1 MNIKQMKLSSDKSH
15 IIDFGFKPDESF
27 HHFLVL
33 VPKRKEQDVIIF
45 EQFDYDEQMTIN
57 ALQHQVTGSGSTA
70 KILLSTKKWQLIES
84 ELRAEFNRR
93 LKGLEYK
100 TAKWKKG
107 KNYLHRLFG
116 KELLVLAWAIEDAD
130 PGTISLAIENWIGL
144 RPEERWWLFTMT
156 NAATGHA
163 IRDRNKGWRKAL
175 RFALTE
181 NPVSSSGLD
190 TYLNQQR
197 EVLPLFDEGD
207 SVKRFS

>member
-1 MNIKQMKLSSDKSH
+1 MSKSNAH
-15 IIDFGFKPDESF
+15 IIDFGFKPEESF

-33 VPKRKEQDVIIF
+33 IPKGKDQDVIIF
-45 EQFDYDEQMTIN
+45 EQFDYDEKLTIN
-57 ALQHQVTGSGSTA
+57 ALHHQVTGAGSTA
-70 KILLSTKKWQLIES
+70 KLLLSSKKWGLIES
-84 ELRAEFNRR
+84 DLRAEFNRR
-93 LKGLEYK
+93 LKSMELGSS
-100 TAKWKKG
+100 KWKIG
-107 KNYLHRLFG
+107 KNHLHRLFG

-130 PGTISLAIENWIGL
+130 PGTIQLAIENWLGL

-190 TYLNQQR
+190 NYLEKQR
-197 EVLPLFDEGD
+197 EELPLFGD
-207 SVKRFS
+207 KPDRLL

>member
-1 MNIKQMKLSSDKSH
+1 MTKNSAH
-15 IIDFGFKPDESF
+15 IIDFGFKPEESF

-33 VPKRKEQDVIIF
+33 IPKLKEQDVIIF
-45 EQFDYDEQMTIN
+45 EQFDYDEGLTIN

-70 KILLSTKKWQLIES
+70 KILLSSKKWDLVES

-93 LKGLEYK
+93 LKGMNLK
-100 TAKWKKG
+100 TAKWEKG

-130 PGTISLAIENWIGL
+130 PGTIPLAIENWLGL

-190 TYLNQQR
+190 AYLNRQR
-197 EVLPLFDEGD
+197 EALPLFDDGGSLE
-207 SVKRFS
+207 SFS

>member
-15 IIDFGFKPDESF
+15 ILDFGFQPEESF

-33 VPKRKEQDVIIF
+33 IPKGKDQDVIIF
-45 EQFDYDEQMTIN
+45 EQFDYDEQLTVN

-130 PGTISLAIENWIGL
+130 PGTIPLAIENWKGL

-197 EVLPLFDEGD
+197 DALPLFDEGD
-207 SVKRFS
+207 SVKGFS

>member
-1 MNIKQMKLSSDKSH
+1 MSKDNVE
-15 IIDFGFKPDESF
+15 IIDFGFKPEESF

-33 VPKRKEQDVIIF
+33 IPKAKEQDIIIF
-45 EQFDYDEQMTIN
+45 EQFDYDDQITIN
-57 ALQHQVTGSGSTA
+57 ALQHMVTGAGSTA
-70 KILLSTKKWQLIES
+70 KILLSRKKWDLIES

-93 LKGLEYK
+93 LKGMNLK
-100 TAKWKKG
+100 SAKWKKG

-116 KELLVLAWAIEDAD
+116 KELMVLAWAIEDTD
-130 PGTISLAIENWIGL
+130 PGTIPLAIENWLGL

-190 TYLNQQR
+190 SYLNEHR
-197 EVLPLFDEGD
+197 KNLPLFGDED
-207 SVKRFS
+207 TIESFS

>member
-1 MNIKQMKLSSDKSH
+1 MKLSSDKAQ
-15 IIDFGFKPDESF
+15 IIDFGFRPEESF

-33 VPKRKEQDVIIF
+33 IPKGKDQDVIIF
-45 EQFDYDEQMTIN
+45 EQFDYDEELTIN
-57 ALQHQVTGSGSTA
+57 ALQHQVTGSGSKA
-70 KILLSTKKWQLIES
+70 KILLSSKKWGQIES
-84 ELRAEFNRR
+84 DLRAEFNRR
-93 LKGLEYK
+93 LKGMNHK
-100 TAKWKKG
+100 SAKWKKG
-107 KNYLHRLFG
+107 KNFLHRLFG

-130 PGTISLAIENWIGL
+130 PGTIPLAIENWLGL

-190 TYLNQQR
+190 SYLNRQR
-197 EVLPLFDEGD
+197 DVLPLFDDADGLEN
-207 SVKRFS
+207 FS

>member
-1 MNIKQMKLSSDKSH
+1 MSNDKTNIL
-15 IIDFGFKPDESF
+15 DFGFRPEESF

-33 VPKRKEQDVIIF
+33 IPKAKEQDVIIF
-45 EQFDYDEQMTIN
+45 EQFDYDEELTIN
-57 ALQHQVTGSGSTA
+57 ALQHQVTGSDSTA
-70 KILLSTKKWQLIES
+70 KILLSSKKWGLIES
-84 ELRAEFNRR
+84 DLRAEFNRR
-93 LKGLEYK
+93 LKGMNLK
-100 TAKWKKG
+100 TAKWAKG
-107 KNYLHRLFG
+107 KNHLHRLFG

-130 PGTISLAIENWIGL
+130 PGVISLAVENWLGL

-190 TYLNQQR
+190 SYLNQQR
-197 EVLPLFDEGD
+197 EALPLFDDEDTLEG
-207 SVKRFS
+207 FS

>member
-1 MNIKQMKLSSDKSH
+1 MNIKQVKLSKDKIH
-15 IIDFGFKPDESF
+15 IIDYGFKPEESF

-33 VPKRKEQDVIIF
+33 IPKGKEQDVIIF
-45 EQFDYDEQMTIN
+45 EQFDYDEQLTIN

-70 KILLSTKKWQLIES
+70 KVLLSSKKWNLIQS
-84 ELRAEFNRR
+84 DVRAEFNRR
-93 LKGLEYK
+93 LKGMDLK

-130 PGTISLAIENWIGL
+130 PGTISLAIENWLGL

-190 TYLNQQR
+190 NYLEKQR
-197 EVLPLFDEGD
+197 EVLPLFGD
-207 SVKRFS
+207 QSEHLL

>member
-1 MNIKQMKLSSDKSH
+1 MKLSSDKSH
-15 IIDFGFKPDESF
+15 IIDFGFQPEESF

-33 VPKRKEQDVIIF
+33 IPKRKEQEVIIF
-45 EQFDYDEQMTIN
+45 EQFDYDEQLSIN

-70 KILLSTKKWQLIES
+70 KILLSTKKWQLIGS

-100 TAKWKKG
+100 TANWKKG

-130 PGTISLAIENWIGL
+130 PGTIPLAIENWMGL

-197 EVLPLFDEGD
+197 EALPLFDAGD
-207 SVKRFS
+207 SVKSFS